1 MKEKWHD
8 CGGGYQL
15 YRRPNTSYCTFRS
28 SLPINTA
35 LNNFNRNDR
44 TTVKAI
50 NFIDVQT
57 RVTARFEK
65 ASIWAASFSPS
76 KFNYDRNLIRMNC
89 LIMNLGTYGWL
100 NTHLCRVF
108 CDFKDIVLKSYL
120 KWWKVNSD
128 KTKFR
133 FKDKNKILKHIL
145 YTFLKFL
152 SLNVRGLRNR
162 EKRRSIF
169 TYLKNQKANVYFL
182 QETFSNSR
190 GRRNGVVKFYTSC
203 RCSGARHQ

>member
-1 MKEKWHD
+1 MNMKLLKKDRRHLELSFLKKFTYFWHKGCCMSCKNHPCNEKQQKASHRVSF
-8 CGGGYQL
+8 L
-15 YRRPNTSYCTFRS
+15 ILNS
-28 SLPINTA
+28 A
-35 LNNFNRNDR
+35 LWKRND
-44 TTVKAI
+44 TTAVEAI

-128 KTKFR
+128 KFKFR
-133 FKDKNKILKHIL
+133 FKDKNKILKLIL

-152 SLNVRGLRNR
+152 SLNVRGIRNR
-162 EKRRSIF
+162 EKKKINIRILEKPES
-169 TYLKNQKANVYFL
+169 
-182 QETFSNSR
+182 
-190 GRRNGVVKFYTSC
+190 
-203 RCSGARHQ
+203 